1 MKKTNLL
8 VLALSALLVASCGGD
23 KKSPEA
29 TSNPAQ
35 SAGGASESQ
44 AQVVSPSATSQEE
57 EVDYGQL
64 SKDIYD
70 EVFGEFYE
78 YVQKAADAKSI
89 AEKYAL
95 QGIAEAKLLEAGV
108 MVPGQAGG
116 GNYAISKIVPYS
128 ITPVNWGNDNYRY
141 HNALIT
147 TETLKAVD
155 RDALKA
161 LYGQLKGTGTYEAKA
176 KEYVLGHGYQLKDSY
191 TLAYTSDPT
200 VFDILNSYYAVDAE
214 PLLNTFDG
222 LLEYDGEGVLQP
234 ALAESYEASEDN
246 KTYTFTIRSGAQW
259 VDKDGNK
266 VADVTADDFVAG
278 FQHMLDSAGG
288 LEWLVDGLVV
298 NAHEYLEGEITD
310 FSQVGVKAEG
320 NKVIYT
326 LENPCDY
333 FTTMLGYSI
342 FAPMSRSYYL
352 SQGGQFGADFD
363 NKAESYHYAEDYSH
377 IAYCGPYLLKQYTK
391 ENTFVFEANDAYW
404 NKDHINIKTITW
416 LFNDG
421 QDSTK
426 AYHDFKAGIIDG
438 AGLNTS
444 VMPEAKENGDFETY
458 GYVSTPDANTYPF
471 FININRAAYANAN
484 DANKLVSTKTDD
496 QKKLSKAALLNKNVR
511 LALCMSFDRETY
523 FAISKGEDVALNAA
537 TNSWTPATFVSLP
550 EEVTVKINGE
560 DKTYRAGT
568 YIGQVMQDQID
579 ADGLGDYVTVFDPTA
594 DGGAGSGYGFDGW
607 YNPVGVKEFL
617 AKGVAELKA
626 EGVVVDKEH
635 PIVIDLPTY
644 ENDIA
649 KAQANALAQ
658 SAEKASDGLF
668 KFNVVVAET
677 RTDQLWAV
685 YYADNGYEMNYD
697 LSTVSGW
704 GPDYGDP
711 KTYQDCF
718 LPQGGGMVKCTGIF

>member
-44 AQVVSPSATSQEE
+44 AQVSPSAANSEEE

-64 SKDIYD
+64 SKELYD

-95 QGIAEAKLLEAGV
+95 QGIAEAKLLEAGIL
-108 MVPGQAGG
+108 VPGQANG

-128 ITPVNWGNDNYRY
+128 ISPVNWGNDNYRY
-141 HNALIT
+141 HNALLT
-147 TETLKAVD
+147 TEPLKTVD

-200 VFDILNSYYAVDAE
+200 VYDILNSYYAVDAE

-234 ALAESYEASEDN
+234 ALAESYEASDDY

-278 FQHMLDSAGG
+278 FQHMLDAAGG

-310 FSQVGVKAEG
+310 FSQVGVKADG

-363 NKAESYHYAEDYSH
+363 GKAESYHYAEDYSH

-391 ENTFVFEANDAYW
+391 ENTFVFEANDSYW
-404 NKDHINIKTITW
+404 NKDNINIKTITW

-444 VMPEAKENGDFETY
+444 VMTEAKENGDFETY
-458 GYVSTPDANTYPF
+458 GYVSTPDASTFPF
-471 FININRAAYANAN
+471 FININRAAYANSN
-484 DANKLVSTKTDD
+484 DANKLVSTKTDE
-496 QKKLSKAALLNKNVR
+496 QKKLSNAALLNQNIR

-626 EGVVVDKEH
+626 DGVVVDKEH

-668 KFNVVVAET
+668 KVNVVVAET
-677 RTDQLWAV
+677 RKDQLWAV
-685 YYADNGYEMNYD
+685 YYPDNGYDMNYD
-697 LSTVSGW
+697 VSTVSGW